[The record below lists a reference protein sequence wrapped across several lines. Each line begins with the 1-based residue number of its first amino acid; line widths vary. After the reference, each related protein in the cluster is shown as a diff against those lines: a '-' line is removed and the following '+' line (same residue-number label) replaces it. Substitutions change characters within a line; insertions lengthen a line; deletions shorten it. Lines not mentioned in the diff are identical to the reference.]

1 MRNKNNPQSL
11 VHTNLPSFPRSV
23 FDRGAKVKYSLGIGG
38 FFPIKHWDISAN
50 SHVKLN
56 FHTKLDSFPSISPL
70 YGILNLRFDV
80 FYCPYR
86 LYVPELFNNNI
97 TQIDDIDNIAFPML
111 HYIDPDGFAN
121 HAVSMRY
128 HLEDESVSDVPI
140 KEVTSDQ
147 QAGTFVPYGSALSYL
162 GYPQMSLIR
171 GKFGD
176 DNGVNQDPNTDWM
189 LSRYVSA
196 VFNVTEAN
204 SYTNYFGPNDT
215 YNMFIPHPY
224 LTGSQTPWTFNLI
237 PWLAYID
244 TYCHYIANPFDE
256 HIPIKNMYY
265 DDVEFFWTNS
275 VSNDQGNQYEFINL
289 KDLQKIVPIFRETAG
304 AQTMVDASDFYRISE
319 GQKYMLVT
327 DKLFGKWWPFGMGF
341 ASSALENENYEL
353 WGSNGYGSQ
362 RLLSWGQYFID
373 QGILP
378 STYKPDYFTTWID
391 GDDYERAK
399 VFIPTN
405 QGLVLN
411 NISVDL
417 LRRKQREWAF
427 NMRQLMSS
435 KRYTDYNYMQ
445 YGAELNLRDYP
456 IYVGGD
462 TIKFSFQD
470 ILSQANNGSANSG
483 DNLTNRVGGTAGKA
497 YFDTRYFGDKMKRI
511 DFTARENGL
520 LLVCARLVPEVD
532 YGRGVEKFLLKSFMS
547 DLYKPV
553 YDAVGFQDI
562 QAIEIDAGV
571 SNPEES
577 IGKVPAFY
585 EYMSSYNQVKGLFQ
599 TDGFRSWTFQR
610 LYTRSGE
617 YTEGA
622 FGNDGENYGYYK
634 PVALPTTYIMSEQF
648 GYNFAY
654 NGDSGHNF
662 GLVTDFNL
670 KVHQPQSKQLLNTRW

>member
-38 FFPIKHWDISAN
+38 YFPIKHWDISAN

-70 YGILNLRFDV
+70 YGTLNLRYDV

-97 TQIDDIDNIAFPML
+97 TELDDIDNIAFPML
-111 HYIDPDGFAN
+111 HYIDPNGFADS
-121 HAVSMRY
+121 AVSMRY
-128 HLEDESVSDVPI
+128 HLEDDTVTDIPI
-140 KEVTSDQ
+140 KELRTID
-147 QAGTFVPYGSALSYL
+147 QAGTFVPYGSALTYL
-162 GYPQMSLIR
+162 GYPQMSLFR

-176 DNGVNQDPNTDWM
+176 DNGGNQNPDTDWM
-189 LSRYVSA
+189 VSRYVSP

-204 SYTNYFGPNDT
+204 SYTNYFGAQDVQDN
-215 YNMFIPHPY
+215 YIPTPY

-256 HIPIKNMYY
+256 HIPIKNMYFDAEEY
-265 DDVEFFWTNS
+265 GWTNS
-275 VSNDQGNQYEFINL
+275 VSNEQGNQYEFINL

-304 AQTMVDASDFYRISE
+304 VQTMTDAGDYYRISE

-341 ASSALENENYEL
+341 ATAATEYFNYSL
-353 WGSNGYGSQ
+353 WTPRYPAKM
-362 RLLSWGQYFID
+362 LLGWGNYFID

-399 VFIPTN
+399 VSLSS
-405 QGLVLN
+405 QGIVLN
-411 NISVDL
+411 TNLTVDL
-417 LRRKQREWAF
+417 LRRKEREWAF
-427 NMRQLMSS
+427 NIRQLMSS

-470 ILSQANNGSANSG
+470 ILSQANNGQATNG

-562 QAIEIDAGV
+562 EAIELDAGV
-571 SNPEES
+571 SNPKES

-610 LYTRSGE
+610 LFTRNGVYTQE
-617 YTEGA
+617 E
-622 FGNDGENYGYYK
+622 FGSDGKTFDYYK
-634 PVALPTTYIMSEQF
+634 PVALPTTYIMPEQF

-654 NGDSGHNF
+654 NGEAGQNF
-662 GLVTDFNL
+662 GLVTEFNL
-670 KVHQPQSKQLLNTRW
+670 KVYQPQSKQLLNTRW